1 MNWYRDRLAQRAKKS
16 QSVKLLQQVSVYDI
30 IVKPVLTEKTMNMQ
44 EQKNQYVFVV
54 DKRATKNDIKRAI
67 KEIYGVEPI
76 KVNTINIPE
85 KRRFNRLVRRPLKKA
100 IVVLKSGDKINV
112 V

>member
-1 MNWYRDRLAQRAKKS
+1 MNWYHDRLAQRAKKS
-16 QSVKLLQQVSVYDI
+16 QNTKLLGKVNVYDI

-44 EQKNQYVFVV
+44 ERQNQYVFVV
-54 DKRATKNDIKRAI
+54 DRRATKNDIKKAI
-67 KEIYGVEPI
+67 EEIYGVSPI